1 MGCEQLVQHAK
12 VSKNRKFI
20 PHFRENLARPL
31 DKGGVGVVY
40 LPCNPQSA
48 ASVREVINTANRLI
62 HRVTAEVIN
71 PFQQLSTLYR
81 HVVDTSPPLGRTAAP
96 VYSRAAALFHRFT
109 AEPQHCR
116 PVSRCTAHR
125 STVLFASLRRFP
137 AVPQHCRPA
146 FRCTASLLHRSI
158 SAFFPLY
165 RGTALPLLR
174 FISVQRHCSTGLPFA
189 ALPLRR
195 FAGFGPFCSKTLS
208 CSLFFLFRDASPP
221 LSRDVCLP
229 GVGSGRLPGGLGNGA
244 PDAAAAL
251 RSAPEIPFHIL
262 ARAIPPPAVESR
274 PLRLSRTGT
283 QDGGAGRRRGKRRR
297 SGRGRGEED
306 MKGEERGK
314 GAVGTL
320 TWRGGATLPG
330 RNSGEP
336 RLGRTGPLTG
346 RASDE
351 PGP

>member
-81 HVVDTSPPLGRTAAP
+81 HVVDTSPPPRAHRRSGLQPRRSIVPSVHSRTATRFPAAPLTAAP
-96 VYSRAAALFHRFT
+96 FYFYLHRSAVFPPCHSIAVLLFAVPLLCCTEASLSFSRFT
-109 AEPQHCR
+109 A
-116 PVSRCTAHR
+116 A
-125 STVLFASLRRFP
+125 
-137 AVPQHCRPA
+137 
-146 FRCTASLLHRSI
+146 
-158 SAFFPLY
+158 PLY
-165 RGTALPLLR
+165 RC
-174 FISVQRHCSTGLPFA
+174 SVSSLYSGIAPPVFPSRLCRFA
-189 ALPLRR
+189 ASPVSAPSARKPFPALCFSFSGMPL
-195 FAGFGPFCSKTLS
+195 
-208 CSLFFLFRDASPP
+208 PP

-297 SGRGRGEED
+297 SGRGEEED

-346 RASDE
+346 RAPDE

>member
-31 DKGGVGVVY
+31 DKGGVEVVY
-40 LPCNPQSA
+40 LPCNSQSA

-81 HVVDTSPPLGRTAAP
+81 HVVDTLPPPRAHRRSGLQPRRSIVPSVHSRTATRFPAAPLTAAP
-96 VYSRAAALFHRFT
+96 FYLHRSAVFPPCHSIAVLLFAVPLLCCTEASLSFSRFT
-109 AEPQHCR
+109 A
-116 PVSRCTAHR
+116 A
-125 STVLFASLRRFP
+125 
-137 AVPQHCRPA
+137 
-146 FRCTASLLHRSI
+146 
-158 SAFFPLY
+158 PLY
-165 RGTALPLLR
+165 RC
-174 FISVQRHCSTGLPFA
+174 SVSSLYSGIAPPVFPSRLCRFA
-189 ALPLRR
+189 ASPVSAPSARK
-195 FAGFGPFCSKTLS
+195 PFPALCFSFS
-208 CSLFFLFRDASPP
+208 GMPP
-221 LSRDVCLP
+221 PPFSRDVCLP

-297 SGRGRGEED
+297 SGRGEEED

-346 RASDE
+346 RAPDE

>member
-81 HVVDTSPPLGRTAAP
+81 HVVDTSPPPSGAPPLRFTAAP
-96 VYSRAAALFHRFT
+96 
-109 AEPQHCR
+109 QHCSIGSQPHR
-116 PVSRCTAHR
+116 YPVSRCTAHR

-158 SAFFPLY
+158 SVFFPLY

-189 ALPLRR
+189 ALPFRR
-195 FAGFGPFCSKTLS
+195 FAVSAPSARKPFPALCFSFSGMPL
-208 CSLFFLFRDASPP
+208 PP

-262 ARAIPPPAVESR
+262 ARAIPPPAVELR

-297 SGRGRGEED
+297 SGRGEEED

-346 RASDE
+346 RAPDE
-351 PGP
+351 PEP

>member
-81 HVVDTSPPLGRTAAP
+81 HVVDTSPPPSGAPPLRFTAAP
-96 VYSRAAALFHRFT
+96 
-109 AEPQHCR
+109 QHCSIGSQPHR
-116 PVSRCTAHR
+116 YPVSRCTAHR

-158 SAFFPLY
+158 SVFFPLY
-165 RGTALPLLR
+165 RC
-174 FISVQRHCSTGLPFA
+174 SVSSLYSGIAPPVFPSRLCRFA
-189 ALPLRR
+189 ASPVSAPSARKPFPALCFSFSGMPLPPFPGMSVCPASAPAGYPEASATEPPTRR
-195 FAGFGPFCSKTLS
+195 QLSAPHPKSRSTSWLGRFHPRRSNRGPCGSAAPE
-208 CSLFFLFRDASPP
+208 R
-221 LSRDVCLP
+221 RMEGR
-229 GVGSGRLPGGLGNGA
+229 GVGGVRGA
-244 PDAAAAL
+244 G
-251 RSAPEIPFHIL
+251 
-262 ARAIPPPAVESR
+262 AVEER
-274 PLRLSRTGT
+274 RT
-283 QDGGAGRRRGKRRR
+283 
-297 SGRGRGEED
+297 
-306 MKGEERGK
+306 
-314 GAVGTL
+314 
-320 TWRGGATLPG
+320 
-330 RNSGEP
+330 
-336 RLGRTGPLTG
+336 
-346 RASDE
+346 
-351 PGP
+351 

>member
-31 DKGGVGVVY
+31 DKGGVEVVY

-81 HVVDTSPPLGRTAAP
+81 HVVDTSPPPRAHRRSGLQPRRSIVPSVHSRTATRFPAAPLTAAP
-96 VYSRAAALFHRFT
+96 FYLHRSAVFPPCHSIAVLLFAVPLLCCTEASLSFSRFT
-109 AEPQHCR
+109 AAPFHL
-116 PVSRCTAHR
+116 CTA
-125 STVLFASLRRFP
+125 A
-137 AVPQHCRPA
+137 
-146 FRCTASLLHRSI
+146 LLHRS
-158 SAFFPLY
+158 SL
-165 RGTALPLLR
+165 RG
-174 FISVQRHCSTGLPFA
+174 FA
-189 ALPLRR
+189 ASPLRR
-195 FAGFGPFCSKTLS
+195 FRPLLLENPFL
-208 CSLFFLFRDASPP
+208 LFVFPFPGCLSPP

-297 SGRGRGEED
+297 SGRGEEED

-336 RLGRTGPLTG
+336 RLGRTGP
-346 RASDE
+346 
-351 PGP
+351 

>member
-81 HVVDTSPPLGRTAAP
+81 HVVDTSPPPSGAPPLRFTAAP
-96 VYSRAAALFHRFT
+96 
-109 AEPQHCR
+109 QHCSIGSQPHR
-116 PVSRCTAHR
+116 YPVSRCTAHR

-137 AVPQHCRPA
+137 AVPQHCRPV

-158 SAFFPLY
+158 SVFFPLY

-195 FAGFGPFCSKTLS
+195 FA
-208 CSLFFLFRDASPP
+208 ASPVSAPSARKPFPALCFSFSGMP
-221 LSRDVCLP
+221 LPPFPGCLSARRRLRP
-229 GVGSGRLPGGLGNGA
+229 ATRRPRQRSPRRGGSSPLRTRNPVPHLGSGDSTPGGRIAA
-244 PDAAAAL
+244 PAAQPH
-251 RSAPEIPFHIL
+251 RN
-262 ARAIPPPAVESR
+262 
-274 PLRLSRTGT
+274 
-283 QDGGAGRRRGKRRR
+283 AG
-297 SGRGRGEED
+297 
-306 MKGEERGK
+306 
-314 GAVGTL
+314 
-320 TWRGGATLPG
+320 WRGGASEG
-330 RNSGEP
+330 
-336 RLGRTGPLTG
+336 
-346 RASDE
+346 
-351 PGP
+351 

>member
-81 HVVDTSPPLGRTAAP
+81 HVVDTSPPPRAHRRSGLQPRRSIVPSVHSRTAT
-96 VYSRAAALFHRFT
+96 RFT
-109 AEPQHCR
+109 AEPQHYR

-158 SAFFPLY
+158 SVFFPLY
-165 RGTALPLLR
+165 RC
-174 FISVQRHCSTGLPFA
+174 SVSSLYSGIAPPVFPSRLC
-189 ALPLRR
+189 R

-221 LSRDVCLP
+221 PFPGMSVCPASAPAGYPEASATEPPTRRQLSAPHPKSRSTSWLGRFHPRRSNRGPCGSAAP
-229 GVGSGRLPGGLGNGA
+229 ERRMEGRGVGGVRGA
-244 PDAAAAL
+244 G
-251 RSAPEIPFHIL
+251 
-262 ARAIPPPAVESR
+262 AVEE
-274 PLRLSRTGT
+274 
-283 QDGGAGRRRGKRRR
+283 RRR
-297 SGRGRGEED
+297 
-306 MKGEERGK
+306 
-314 GAVGTL
+314 T
-320 TWRGGATLPG
+320 
-330 RNSGEP
+330 
-336 RLGRTGPLTG
+336 
-346 RASDE
+346 
-351 PGP
+351 

>member
-62 HRVTAEVIN
+62 HRVMAEVIN

-81 HVVDTSPPLGRTAAP
+81 HVVDTSPPPSGAPPLRFTAAP
-96 VYSRAAALFHRFT
+96 
-109 AEPQHCR
+109 QHCSIGSQPHR
-116 PVSRCTAHR
+116 YPVSRCTAHR
-125 STVLFASLRRFP
+125 CTFICIAPPFSRR
-137 AVPQHCRPA
+137 A
-146 FRCTASLLHRSI
+146 TALPSCFS
-158 SAFFPLY
+158 LY
-165 RGTALPLLR
+165 RFSVAPKHLCLFPALPLLR

-297 SGRGRGEED
+297 SGRGEEED

-330 RNSGEP
+330 RNSGGP

-346 RASDE
+346 RAPDG

>member
-81 HVVDTSPPLGRTAAP
+81 HVVDTSPPPLGRTAAP

-109 AEPQHCR
+109 AAPL
-116 PVSRCTAHR
+116 PG
-125 STVLFASLRRFP
+125 FP
-137 AVPQHCRPA
+137 
-146 FRCTASLLHRSI
+146 LHRSPQHRFI
-158 SAFFPLY
+158 CIAPPFSRRATALPSCFSLY
-165 RGTALPLLR
+165 RFSVAPKHLCLFPALPLLR

-195 FAGFGPFCSKTLS
+195 FRPLLLENPFLLFVFPFPGCLS
-208 CSLFFLFRDASPP
+208 P

-297 SGRGRGEED
+297 SGRGEEED

-346 RASDE
+346 RAPDE

>member
-81 HVVDTSPPLGRTAAP
+81 HVVDTSPPPSGAPPLRFTAAP
-96 VYSRAAALFHRFT
+96 
-109 AEPQHCR
+109 QHCSIGSQPHR
-116 PVSRCTAHR
+116 YPVSRCTAHR

-158 SAFFPLY
+158 SVFFPLY

-195 FAGFGPFCSKTLS
+195 FRPLLLENPFL
-208 CSLFFLFRDASPP
+208 LFVFSFSGMPLPP

-297 SGRGRGEED
+297 SGRGEEED

-346 RASDE
+346 RAPDE

>member
-81 HVVDTSPPLGRTAAP
+81 HVVDTSPPPSGAPPLRFTAAP
-96 VYSRAAALFHRFT
+96 
-109 AEPQHCR
+109 QHCSIGSQPHR
-116 PVSRCTAHR
+116 YPVSRCTAHR

-158 SAFFPLY
+158 SVFFPLY
-165 RGTALPLLR
+165 RC
-174 FISVQRHCSTGLPFA
+174 SVSSLYSGIAPPVFPSRLCRFA
-189 ALPLRR
+189 ASPVSAPSARKPFPALCFSFSGMPLPPPFPGCLSARRRLRPATRRPRQRSPRRGGSSPLRTR
-195 FAGFGPFCSKTLS
+195 NPVPHL
-208 CSLFFLFRDASPP
+208 
-221 LSRDVCLP
+221 
-229 GVGSGRLPGGLGNGA
+229 GSGDSTPGGRIAA
-244 PDAAAAL
+244 PAAQPH
-251 RSAPEIPFHIL
+251 RN
-262 ARAIPPPAVESR
+262 
-274 PLRLSRTGT
+274 
-283 QDGGAGRRRGKRRR
+283 AG
-297 SGRGRGEED
+297 
-306 MKGEERGK
+306 
-314 GAVGTL
+314 
-320 TWRGGATLPG
+320 WRGGASEG
-330 RNSGEP
+330 
-336 RLGRTGPLTG
+336 
-346 RASDE
+346 
-351 PGP
+351 

>member
-40 LPCNPQSA
+40 LPCNSQSA
-48 ASVREVINTANRLI
+48 ASVREVINIANRLI

-81 HVVDTSPPLGRTAAP
+81 HVVDTSPPPSGAPPLRFTAAP
-96 VYSRAAALFHRFT
+96 
-109 AEPQHCR
+109 QHCSIGSQPHR
-116 PVSRCTAHR
+116 YPVSRCTAHR

-158 SAFFPLY
+158 SVFFPLY

-221 LSRDVCLP
+221 PFPGCLSARRRLRPATRRPRQRSPRRGGSSPLRTRNPVPHL
-229 GVGSGRLPGGLGNGA
+229 GSGDSTPGGRIAA
-244 PDAAAAL
+244 PAAQPH
-251 RSAPEIPFHIL
+251 RN
-262 ARAIPPPAVESR
+262 
-274 PLRLSRTGT
+274 
-283 QDGGAGRRRGKRRR
+283 AG
-297 SGRGRGEED
+297 
-306 MKGEERGK
+306 
-314 GAVGTL
+314 
-320 TWRGGATLPG
+320 WRGGASEG
-330 RNSGEP
+330 
-336 RLGRTGPLTG
+336 
-346 RASDE
+346 
-351 PGP
+351 

>member
-81 HVVDTSPPLGRTAAP
+81 HVVDTSPPPSGAPPLRFTAAP
-96 VYSRAAALFHRFT
+96 
-109 AEPQHCR
+109 QHCSIGSQPHR
-116 PVSRCTAHR
+116 YPVSRCTAHR

-158 SAFFPLY
+158 SVFFPLY
-165 RGTALPLLR
+165 RC
-174 FISVQRHCSTGLPFA
+174 SVSSLYSGIAPPVFPSRLCRFA
-189 ALPLRR
+189 ASPVSAPSARKPFPALCFSFSGMPL
-195 FAGFGPFCSKTLS
+195 
-208 CSLFFLFRDASPP
+208 PP

-297 SGRGRGEED
+297 SGRGEEED

-336 RLGRTGPLTG
+336 RLGRTGP
-346 RASDE
+346 
-351 PGP
+351 

>member
-81 HVVDTSPPLGRTAAP
+81 HVVDTSPPPRAHRRSGLQPRRSIVPSVHSRTATRFP
-96 VYSRAAALFHRFT
+96 AA
-109 AEPQHCR
+109 PQHCR
-116 PVSRCTAHR
+116 PVSRFTA
-125 STVLFASLRRFP
+125 A
-137 AVPQHCRPA
+137 
-146 FRCTASLLHRSI
+146 
-158 SAFFPLY
+158 PLY
-165 RGTALPLLR
+165 RC
-174 FISVQRHCSTGLPFA
+174 SVSSLYSGIAPPVFPSRLCRFA
-189 ALPLRR
+189 ASPVSAPSARK
-195 FAGFGPFCSKTLS
+195 PFPALC
-208 CSLFFLFRDASPP
+208 FFLFRDASPP

-297 SGRGRGEED
+297 SGRGEEED

-346 RASDE
+346 RVPDE

>member
-31 DKGGVGVVY
+31 DKGGVEVVY

-81 HVVDTSPPLGRTAAP
+81 HVVDTSPPPSGAPPLRFTAAP
-96 VYSRAAALFHRFT
+96 
-109 AEPQHCR
+109 QHCSIGSQPHR
-116 PVSRCTAHR
+116 YPVSRCTAHR

-158 SAFFPLY
+158 SVFFPLY
-165 RGTALPLLR
+165 RC
-174 FISVQRHCSTGLPFA
+174 SVSSLYSGIAPPVFPSRLCRFA
-189 ALPLRR
+189 ASPVSAPSARK
-195 FAGFGPFCSKTLS
+195 PFPALCFSFS
-208 CSLFFLFRDASPP
+208 GMPP
-221 LSRDVCLP
+221 PFSRDVCLP

-297 SGRGRGEED
+297 SGRGEEED

-346 RASDE
+346 RAPDE

>member
-81 HVVDTSPPLGRTAAP
+81 HVVDTSPPPSGAPPLRFTAAP
-96 VYSRAAALFHRFT
+96 
-109 AEPQHCR
+109 QHCSIGSQPHCY

-158 SAFFPLY
+158 SVFFPLY
-165 RGTALPLLR
+165 RC
-174 FISVQRHCSTGLPFA
+174 SVSSLYSGIAPPVFPSRLCRFA
-189 ALPLRR
+189 ASPVSAPSARK
-195 FAGFGPFCSKTLS
+195 PFPALC
-208 CSLFFLFRDASPP
+208 FFLFRDASPP
-221 LSRDVCLP
+221 PFPGMSVCPASAPAGYPEASATEPPTRRQLSAPHPKSRSTSWLGRFHPRRSNRGPCGSAAP
-229 GVGSGRLPGGLGNGA
+229 ERRMEGRGVGGVRGA
-244 PDAAAAL
+244 G
-251 RSAPEIPFHIL
+251 
-262 ARAIPPPAVESR
+262 AVEE
-274 PLRLSRTGT
+274 
-283 QDGGAGRRRGKRRR
+283 RRR
-297 SGRGRGEED
+297 
-306 MKGEERGK
+306 
-314 GAVGTL
+314 T
-320 TWRGGATLPG
+320 
-330 RNSGEP
+330 
-336 RLGRTGPLTG
+336 
-346 RASDE
+346 
-351 PGP
+351 

>member
-1 MGCEQLVQHAK
+1 M
-12 VSKNRKFI
+12 
-20 PHFRENLARPL
+20 
-31 DKGGVGVVY
+31 
-40 LPCNPQSA
+40 PCNPQSA

-109 AEPQHCR
+109 AAPLPGFPLHRSPQHRFICIA
-116 PVSRCTAHR
+116 PPFSRRATALPSCFSLYRFSVAPKNLCLFPALPRHRFTAAPFHLCTA
-125 STVLFASLRRFP
+125 A
-137 AVPQHCRPA
+137 
-146 FRCTASLLHRSI
+146 LLHRSSLRG
-158 SAFFPLY
+158 SA
-165 RGTALPLLR
+165 A
-174 FISVQRHCSTGLPFA
+174 S
-189 ALPLRR
+189 PLRR
-195 FAGFGPFCSKTLS
+195 FRPLLLENPFL
-208 CSLFFLFRDASPP
+208 LFVFPFPGCLSPP

-262 ARAIPPPAVESR
+262 ARAIPPLAVESR

-297 SGRGRGEED
+297 SGRGEEED

-346 RASDE
+346 RAPNE

>member
-81 HVVDTSPPLGRTAAP
+81 HVVDTSPPPSGAPPLRFTAAP
-96 VYSRAAALFHRFT
+96 
-109 AEPQHCR
+109 QHCSIGSQPHR
-116 PVSRCTAHR
+116 YPVSRCTAHR

-158 SAFFPLY
+158 SVFFPLY
-165 RGTALPLLR
+165 RC
-174 FISVQRHCSTGLPFA
+174 SVSSLYSGIAPPVFPSRLCRFA
-189 ALPLRR
+189 ASPVSAPSARKPFPALCFSFSGMPL
-195 FAGFGPFCSKTLS
+195 
-208 CSLFFLFRDASPP
+208 PP

-297 SGRGRGEED
+297 SGRGEEED

-346 RASDE
+346 RAPDE

>member
-1 MGCEQLVQHAK
+1 MVQHAK

-31 DKGGVGVVY
+31 DKGGVEVVY

-109 AEPQHCR
+109 AAPLPGFPLHRSPQHRFICIA
-116 PVSRCTAHR
+116 PPFSRRATALP
-125 STVLFASLRRFP
+125 S
-137 AVPQHCRPA
+137 C

-158 SAFFPLY
+158 SVFFPLY

-221 LSRDVCLP
+221 PFPGCLSARRRLRPATRRPRQRSPRRGGSSPLRTRNPVPHL
-229 GVGSGRLPGGLGNGA
+229 GSGG
-244 PDAAAAL
+244 PDL
-251 RSAPEIPFHIL
+251 DG
-262 ARAIPPPAVESR
+262 V
-274 PLRLSRTGT
+274 RLSREGT
-283 QDGGAGRRRGKRRR
+283 PAGRG
-297 SGRGRGEED
+297 SD
-306 MKGEERGK
+306 
-314 GAVGTL
+314 
-320 TWRGGATLPG
+320 
-330 RNSGEP
+330 
-336 RLGRTGPLTG
+336 GP
-346 RASDE
+346 D
-351 PGP
+351 P

>member
-81 HVVDTSPPLGRTAAP
+81 HVVDTSLPLGRTAAP

-109 AEPQHCR
+109 AAPLPGFPLHRSPQHRFICIA
-116 PVSRCTAHR
+116 PPFSRRATALP
-125 STVLFASLRRFP
+125 S
-137 AVPQHCRPA
+137 C

-158 SAFFPLY
+158 SVFFPLY

-221 LSRDVCLP
+221 PFPGCLSARRRLRPATRRPRQRSPRRGGSSPLRTRNPVPHL
-229 GVGSGRLPGGLGNGA
+229 GSGDSTPGGRIAA
-244 PDAAAAL
+244 PAAQPH
-251 RSAPEIPFHIL
+251 RN
-262 ARAIPPPAVESR
+262 
-274 PLRLSRTGT
+274 
-283 QDGGAGRRRGKRRR
+283 AG
-297 SGRGRGEED
+297 
-306 MKGEERGK
+306 
-314 GAVGTL
+314 
-320 TWRGGATLPG
+320 WRGGASEG
-330 RNSGEP
+330 
-336 RLGRTGPLTG
+336 
-346 RASDE
+346 
-351 PGP
+351 

>member
-81 HVVDTSPPLGRTAAP
+81 HVVDTSLPPSGAPPLRFTAAP
-96 VYSRAAALFHRFT
+96 
-109 AEPQHCR
+109 QHCSIGSQPHR
-116 PVSRCTAHR
+116 YPVSRCTAHR

-158 SAFFPLY
+158 SVFFPLY
-165 RGTALPLLR
+165 RC
-174 FISVQRHCSTGLPFA
+174 SVSSLYSGIAPPVFPSRLC
-189 ALPLRR
+189 R

-208 CSLFFLFRDASPP
+208 CSLFFLFRDVSPP
-221 LSRDVCLP
+221 FPGMSVCPASAPAGYPEASATEPPTRRQLSAPHPKSRSTSWLGRFHPRRSNRGPCGSAAP
-229 GVGSGRLPGGLGNGA
+229 ERRMEGRGVGGVRGA
-244 PDAAAAL
+244 G
-251 RSAPEIPFHIL
+251 
-262 ARAIPPPAVESR
+262 AVEE
-274 PLRLSRTGT
+274 
-283 QDGGAGRRRGKRRR
+283 RRR
-297 SGRGRGEED
+297 
-306 MKGEERGK
+306 
-314 GAVGTL
+314 T
-320 TWRGGATLPG
+320 
-330 RNSGEP
+330 
-336 RLGRTGPLTG
+336 
-346 RASDE
+346 
-351 PGP
+351 

>member
-81 HVVDTSPPLGRTAAP
+81 HVVDTSPPPSGAPPLRFTAAP
-96 VYSRAAALFHRFT
+96 
-109 AEPQHCR
+109 QHCSIGSQPHR
-116 PVSRCTAHR
+116 YPVSRCTAHR

-158 SAFFPLY
+158 SVFFPLY
-165 RGTALPLLR
+165 RR
-174 FISVQRHCSTGLPFA
+174 SVSSLYSGIAPPVFPSRLCRFA
-189 ALPLRR
+189 ASPVSAPSARKPFPALCFSFSGMPLPPPFPGCLSARRRLRPATRRPRQRSPRRGGSSPLRTR
-195 FAGFGPFCSKTLS
+195 NPVPHL
-208 CSLFFLFRDASPP
+208 
-221 LSRDVCLP
+221 
-229 GVGSGRLPGGLGNGA
+229 GSGDSTPGGRIAA
-244 PDAAAAL
+244 PAAQPH
-251 RSAPEIPFHIL
+251 RN
-262 ARAIPPPAVESR
+262 
-274 PLRLSRTGT
+274 
-283 QDGGAGRRRGKRRR
+283 AG
-297 SGRGRGEED
+297 
-306 MKGEERGK
+306 
-314 GAVGTL
+314 
-320 TWRGGATLPG
+320 WRGGASEG
-330 RNSGEP
+330 
-336 RLGRTGPLTG
+336 
-346 RASDE
+346 
-351 PGP
+351 

>member
-81 HVVDTSPPLGRTAAP
+81 HIVDTSPPSGAPPLRFTAAP
-96 VYSRAAALFHRFT
+96 
-109 AEPQHCR
+109 QHCSIGSQPHR
-116 PVSRCTAHR
+116 YPVSRCTAHR

-158 SAFFPLY
+158 SVFFPLY

-221 LSRDVCLP
+221 PFPGCLSARRRLRPATRRPRQRSPRRGGSSPLRTRNPVPHL
-229 GVGSGRLPGGLGNGA
+229 GSGDSTPGGRIAA
-244 PDAAAAL
+244 PAAQPH
-251 RSAPEIPFHIL
+251 RN
-262 ARAIPPPAVESR
+262 
-274 PLRLSRTGT
+274 
-283 QDGGAGRRRGKRRR
+283 AG
-297 SGRGRGEED
+297 
-306 MKGEERGK
+306 
-314 GAVGTL
+314 
-320 TWRGGATLPG
+320 WRGGASEG
-330 RNSGEP
+330 
-336 RLGRTGPLTG
+336 
-346 RASDE
+346 
-351 PGP
+351 

>member
-31 DKGGVGVVY
+31 DKGGGVGVVY

-81 HVVDTSPPLGRTAAP
+81 HVVDTSPPPSGAPPLRFTAAP
-96 VYSRAAALFHRFT
+96 
-109 AEPQHCR
+109 QHCSIGSQPHR
-116 PVSRCTAHR
+116 YPVSRCTAHR

-158 SAFFPLY
+158 SVFFPLY

-174 FISVQRHCSTGLPFA
+174 FIPVQRHCSTGLPFA

-195 FAGFGPFCSKTLS
+195 FRPLLLENPFL
-208 CSLFFLFRDASPP
+208 LFVFPFPG
-221 LSRDVCLP
+221 CLP
-229 GVGSGRLPGGLGNGA
+229 PPFPGCLSARRRLRPATRRPRQRSPRRGGSSPLRTRNSVPHLGSGDSTPGGRIAA
-244 PDAAAAL
+244 PAAQPH
-251 RSAPEIPFHIL
+251 RN
-262 ARAIPPPAVESR
+262 
-274 PLRLSRTGT
+274 
-283 QDGGAGRRRGKRRR
+283 AG
-297 SGRGRGEED
+297 
-306 MKGEERGK
+306 
-314 GAVGTL
+314 
-320 TWRGGATLPG
+320 WRGGASEG
-330 RNSGEP
+330 
-336 RLGRTGPLTG
+336 
-346 RASDE
+346 
-351 PGP
+351 

>member
-31 DKGGVGVVY
+31 DKGGVEVVY

-158 SAFFPLY
+158 SVFFPLY

-221 LSRDVCLP
+221 PFPGCLSARRRLRPATRRPRQRSPRRGGSSPLRTRNPVPHL
-229 GVGSGRLPGGLGNGA
+229 GSGDSTPGGRIAA
-244 PDAAAAL
+244 PAAQPH
-251 RSAPEIPFHIL
+251 RN
-262 ARAIPPPAVESR
+262 
-274 PLRLSRTGT
+274 
-283 QDGGAGRRRGKRRR
+283 AG
-297 SGRGRGEED
+297 
-306 MKGEERGK
+306 
-314 GAVGTL
+314 
-320 TWRGGATLPG
+320 WRGGASEG
-330 RNSGEP
+330 
-336 RLGRTGPLTG
+336 
-346 RASDE
+346 
-351 PGP
+351 

>member
-48 ASVREVINTANRLI
+48 ASVREVINTANQLI

-158 SAFFPLY
+158 SVFFPLY

-297 SGRGRGEED
+297 SGRGEEED

-330 RNSGEP
+330 RNSGGP

-346 RASDE
+346 RAPDE

>member
-31 DKGGVGVVY
+31 DKGGVEVVY

-81 HVVDTSPPLGRTAAP
+81 HVVDTSPPPSGAPPLRFTAAP
-96 VYSRAAALFHRFT
+96 
-109 AEPQHCR
+109 QHCSIGSQPHR
-116 PVSRCTAHR
+116 YPVSRCTAHR

-158 SAFFPLY
+158 SVFFPLY

-221 LSRDVCLP
+221 PFPGCLSARRRLRPATRRPRQRSPRRGGSSPLRTRNPVPHL
-229 GVGSGRLPGGLGNGA
+229 GSGDSTPGGRIAA
-244 PDAAAAL
+244 PAAQPH
-251 RSAPEIPFHIL
+251 RN
-262 ARAIPPPAVESR
+262 
-274 PLRLSRTGT
+274 
-283 QDGGAGRRRGKRRR
+283 AG
-297 SGRGRGEED
+297 
-306 MKGEERGK
+306 
-314 GAVGTL
+314 
-320 TWRGGATLPG
+320 WRGGASEG
-330 RNSGEP
+330 
-336 RLGRTGPLTG
+336 
-346 RASDE
+346 
-351 PGP
+351 